1 MNENELTCQNC
12 KKKIIIYFDYEYDGK
27 RGKCISCGTDFP
39 LTWQKIMILKILI
52 NLKKNMKKLIG

>member
-1 MNENELTCQNC
+1 MNENELVCQNC

-39 LTWQKIMILKILI
+39 LT
-52 NLKKNMKKLIG
+52 